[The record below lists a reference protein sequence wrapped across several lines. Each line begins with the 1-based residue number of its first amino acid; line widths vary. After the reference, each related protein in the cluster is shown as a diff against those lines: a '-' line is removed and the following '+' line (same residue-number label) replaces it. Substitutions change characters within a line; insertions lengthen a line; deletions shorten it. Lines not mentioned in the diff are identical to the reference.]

1 MTATL
6 LASACAALSSAAVS
20 LLPLLWPQQP
30 LWPHALVKNEEDMP
44 NGLLPLCGFYC
55 HREKTFVMW
64 RLGFHACK
72 KFSPCQLHAFDSAAI
87 TAAATAAGASTAAT
101 ASVNAAS
108 NARPRSRV

>member
-1 MTATL
+1 VPLFPL
-6 LASACAALSSAAVS
+6 LQVLFYHCFILSS
-20 LLPLLWPQQP
+20 
-30 LWPHALVKNEEDMP
+30 LWPHALVKEEEDMP

-55 HREKTFVMW
+55 HREKSFVMGC
-64 RLGFHACK
+64 LGFHACK
-72 KFSPCQLHAFDSAAI
+72 NFSARQLHAFDSAAT